1 MKEILFR
8 IWNGQEMVHDVTI
21 GKFGVFYVNPGSNS
35 DGLDENDNA
44 SLTQYNTKYPDNIP
58 VMQFTGLTDKS
69 GVNIF
74 EGDICRDSE
83 GKYMVVSWSKKFASW
98 VLNRK
103 GWAFSHWFG
112 ESCNPEDVEVVGNIY
127 DNPELLN
134 P

>member
-1 MKEILFR
+1 MREILFR
-8 IWNGQEMVHDVTI
+8 GKKSKDGQWAKGLLVKDVKGHMRI
-21 GKFGVFYVNPGSNS
+21 QFNPTAFSVVV
-35 DGLDENDNA
+35 
-44 SLTQYNTKYPDNIP
+44 IP
-58 VMQFTGLTDKS
+58 ETVGQFTGLTDKS